1 MCPLIVFK
9 GTAKSPHIKAHLIF
23 RLAQKSHLTA
33 VGREQQAE
41 HSTDR
46 PAERLQLAARGMV
59 TPPTHQHAIGHVTI
73 VQMSQDQK
81 NCDDEQF

>member
-1 MCPLIVFK
+1 VPLIVFK
-9 GTAKSPHIKAHLIF
+9 GAAKSPHIKAHLLSPGSKI
-23 RLAQKSHLTA
+23 SP
-33 VGREQQAE
+33 
-41 HSTDR
+41 DR
-46 PAERLQLAARGMV
+46 GPGESNRPNTQPIDLPNGYNLRGMV